1 MKKTTIIIILL
12 SAFISQ
18 NIHCQMKTRL
28 NSNDW
33 MRMRLNGKIFTM
45 KSREYE
51 VTINKDSTLSLKLNF
66 EPFLNSHYDF
76 IYDKKGFLTNK
87 KAYFARKDSL
97 VTAEIWDYVYDK
109 KHRIIIEK
117 KLSSGRIS
125 NENFWYY
132 SYLDKNITL
141 IEEKDKFNPITF
153 YKYIQKGQIEE
164 LATKQSETEYKKHST
179 WFYDNRDRI
188 YRKNLY
194 VGDTIYSSN
203 EFQYIDRKRNN
214 ITIEKYIS
222 KGKTN
227 FFSENQYDNQNNI
240 VAIYNSNKKLIQSF
254 DYVYD
259 NKNNW
264 IEKKTFNKN
273 GKLLTITKREIV
285 YY

>member
-1 MKKTTIIIILL
+1 M
-12 SAFISQ
+12 
-18 NIHCQMKTRL
+18 
-28 NSNDW
+28 
-33 MRMRLNGKIFTM
+33 
-45 KSREYE
+45 
-51 VTINKDSTLSLKLNF
+51 TLF
-66 EPFLNSHYDF
+66 M
-76 IYDKKGFLTNK
+76 IKKGFLTNK

-222 KGKTN
+222 KGKQ
-227 FFSENQYDNQNNI
+227 FFSRKI
-240 VAIYNSNKKLIQSF
+240 SMII
-254 DYVYD
+254 
-259 NKNNW
+259 
-264 IEKKTFNKN
+264 KTI
-273 GKLLTITKREIV
+273 L
-285 YY
+285 

>member
-97 VTAEIWDYVYDK
+97 VTAEIWDYIYDK

-117 KLSSGRIS
+117 KLSSGRVS
-125 NENFWYY
+125 NENYWYY

-141 IEEKDKFNPITF
+141 IEQKDKFNPIIF
-153 YKYIQKGQIEE
+153 YKYIQKGLIEE
-164 LATKQSETEYKKHST
+164 LATKQSETEYKKHSA
-179 WFYDNRDRI
+179 WFYDNRNRI
-188 YRKNLY
+188 YKKNEY

-222 KGKTN
+222 KGKTI